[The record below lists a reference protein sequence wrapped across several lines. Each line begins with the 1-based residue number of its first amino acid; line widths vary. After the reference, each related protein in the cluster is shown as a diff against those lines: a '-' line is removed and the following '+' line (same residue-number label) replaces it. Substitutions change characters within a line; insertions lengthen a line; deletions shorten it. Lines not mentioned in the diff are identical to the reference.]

1 MNDTRVLDNQAPHP
15 SNANQVDPPV
25 EEGALPPATREKKCD
40 QKQTAHRGVILLG
53 LLFVAVL
60 LLYVFLAP
68 RPRVGG
74 RSQSMSSHGPGQNA
88 TNEVPK
94 PSPAAD
100 PSIVPVTDALN
111 PPKAPAEPIL
121 AEDDIDKTATRI
133 SPQGSLPPT
142 TPGSLGAIPEFSQ
155 VSASNNPGTLSVRN
169 PDADTTKSDQENPN
183 SSPPSLVFTRRA
195 VPNSSSPTLD
205 LRTDGLRLPPGFRL
219 RARLESASTTAI
231 RMPVVAVIEY
241 NYERNGTVIVPAGT
255 KAIGHIEQADRSGY
269 MSIRFESL
277 VLPEAGTIP
286 IDSVATDPSLHPLRG
301 RVEGSNTGK
310 QILVRSLTGIG
321 EIGSLL
327 VGRSG
332 LNQPFSE
339 SDMLRERIGQ
349 NIGQAS
355 DQQLT
360 ALAVTQHIVVTLPA
374 NTPIYLVLQQA
385 SRSLEP
391 RERPAMSNGSEQQN
405 IDQLRQL
412 LQLQRELA
420 ATQDR

>member
-1 MNDTRVLDNQAPHP
+1 
-15 SNANQVDPPV
+15 
-25 EEGALPPATREKKCD
+25 
-40 QKQTAHRGVILLG
+40 
-53 LLFVAVL
+53 
-60 LLYVFLAP
+60 
-68 RPRVGG
+68 
-74 RSQSMSSHGPGQNA
+74 
-88 TNEVPK
+88 
-94 PSPAAD
+94 
-100 PSIVPVTDALN
+100 
-111 PPKAPAEPIL
+111 
-121 AEDDIDKTATRI
+121 
-133 SPQGSLPPT
+133 
-142 TPGSLGAIPEFSQ
+142 
-155 VSASNNPGTLSVRN
+155 
-169 PDADTTKSDQENPN
+169 
-183 SSPPSLVFTRRA
+183 
-195 VPNSSSPTLD
+195 
-205 LRTDGLRLPPGFRL
+205 
-219 RARLESASTTAI
+219 
-231 RMPVVAVIEY
+231 MPVVAVIEY

-286 IDSVATDPSLHPLRG
+286 IDSVASDPSLHPLRG

-360 ALAVTQHIVVTLPA
+360 SLAVTQHIVVTLPA